1 MSKYFVKVEVA
12 TYYDKNYEVEATD
25 ELQASNIVKALLKK
39 SINKIKTY
47 RLGVWCCCT

>member
-25 ELQASNIVKALLKK
+25 ELQASNIVK
-39 SINKIKTY
+39 SIAEEEYKQDQD
-47 RLGVWCCCT
+47 LSDW